1 MGGSV
6 CVAGGVE
13 KPVKFLID
21 SGASTSLFCV
31 SGYEGL
37 VSEHS
42 AKVKGIGGDQEV
54 GSPVEC
60 DIKFDALT
68 KIFHHVMKPVIIK
81 GESELVILGRDF
93 LTQFGTTNF
102 DWNDDKIQ
110 IGEDWIYCFE
120 NNTKSSPRYRV
131 GDVEKDVGD

>member
-1 MGGSV
+1 M
-6 CVAGGVE
+6 
-13 KPVKFLID
+13 KFLID

-31 SGYEGL
+31 NGDEGQIIG
-37 VSEHS
+37 HS
-42 AKVKGIGGDQEV
+42 ALKVKGIGGEQEV

-68 KIFHHVMKPVIIK
+68 KVFNHTMKPVIIK

-102 DWNDDKIQ
+102 DWNDDRIQ
-110 IGEDWIYCFE
+110 IGQDWI
-120 NNTKSSPRYRV
+120 
-131 GDVEKDVGD
+131 